1 MWSDKPIFKRN
12 FRTWSI
18 AGAFRKGPRLKFQV
32 DALMPINVLYVD
44 DDDDIRSIVKTTCE
58 ADPDFF
64 VTTVASGQEALALAR
79 DKDFELVLLDVV
91 MPGIDGPATLGLLRA
106 QERRI
111 STPVAFLTAHDETT
125 ERDWLQ
131 SLNVV
136 GVLAKPFDPRTLAKR
151 LRLLI
156 ETSTAAPALPTAIV

>member
-1 MWSDKPIFKRN
+1 M
-12 FRTWSI
+12 
-18 AGAFRKGPRLKFQV
+18 KFQV

-44 DDDDIRSIVKTTCE
+44 DDANIRSIVKTTCE
-58 ADPDFF
+58 ADPDFS

-79 DKDFELVLLDVV
+79 EKEFDLVLLDVV

-106 QERRI
+106 QEKRI
-111 STPVAFLTAHDETT
+111 TTPVAFLTAHDETT

-131 SLNVV
+131 SLDVV

-151 LRLLI
+151 LRMLI
-156 ETSTAAPALPTAIV
+156 ETSTVVPAMPTALA